1 MEKFYDLLFEI
12 SNDYRHEILLI
23 LIDKPL
29 RVTDISKKLDLTS
42 QEISRHVARLGE
54 AGLTIKDVD
63 GYHHVSHYGMLVLS
77 LLEELEFASLNREY
91 FMEHTLSD
99 IPQEYVKRI
108 GY

>member
-1 MEKFYDLLFEI
+1 VEKFYDLLFEI

-54 AGLTIKDVD
+54 AGLTIKDVE

-91 FMEHTLSD
+91 LWNILFQIFLKSLLS
-99 IPQEYVKRI
+99 E
-108 GY
+108 